1 MKIHLKSTLFFL
13 LITTSLLS
21 TCQSTSDV
29 NQSPTLDPMEQ
40 PVSSDN
46 PTHSTKPV
54 NSDETQENVYADSIQ
69 INIMESFPLQVSATI
84 NGNLPDGCTSIINS
98 KADFDNNNNTFTI
111 HIYTDRPK
119 EMDCTQALV
128 PFTETVPLDVYG
140 FLAGTYTV
148 NAYQLSTTFKFESDN
163 KIPD

>member
-1 MKIHLKSTLFFL
+1 MKIHLKSTLLIL
-13 LITTSLLS
+13 LITISLL
-21 TCQSTSDV
+21 TACQSASGV
-29 NQSPTLDPMEQ
+29 NQPPTLDPMEQ

-54 NSDETQENVYADSIQ
+54 NSDESQENVYVDSIQ

-98 KADFDNNNNTFTI
+98 KADFDIDNATFTI

-128 PFTETVPLDVYG
+128 PFTETIPLDVYG
-140 FLAGTYTV
+140 FAAGTYTV
-148 NAYQLSTTFKFESDN
+148 NAYQLTTTFKFESDN
-163 KIPD
+163 KITE